1 MSDREWTAIHEAAHA
16 AMAFTVKRSIE
27 VISIA
32 PTKHYG
38 GVTIPRTPSM
48 PGGEPNLFLPAP
60 MQPWPFR
67 RWIESTIMISQAGPA
82 AEYLLRDIP
91 RSPGFLAPDPDEEYV
106 LSLARIAAPSP
117 LEARSLANA
126 DKPSPRD
133 ELTAMSLGHG
143 IAGDTA
149 VRYVAW
155 LGQETN
161 RIVVGSRFVR
171 LVDALVP
178 HLLRHTTISGRLARR
193 VLVAADKEYSHGS

>member
-1 MSDREWTAIHEAAHA
+1 MSDRERTAIHEAAHA

-32 PTKHYG
+32 PARHYA
-38 GVTIPRTPSM
+38 GVTIPRTPTI

-60 MQPWPFR
+60 MQPWRFR
-67 RWIESTIMISQAGPA
+67 RWIESTVMISQAGPA
-82 AEYLLRDIP
+82 ADCLLRDSP
-91 RSPGFLAPDPDEEYV
+91 RPPGFLAPDPDEEYA
-106 LSLARIAAPSP
+106 LSLARMAAPSP
-117 LEARSLANA
+117 VEARSLADA
-126 DKPSPRD
+126 DKPGPRD
-133 ELTAMSLGHG
+133 EETAMSLAHG

-149 VRYVAW
+149 VHYVAW

-178 HLLRHTTISGRLARR
+178 HLLKHTTISGRLARR
-193 VLVAADKEYSHGS
+193 VMVATDEEYSHGS